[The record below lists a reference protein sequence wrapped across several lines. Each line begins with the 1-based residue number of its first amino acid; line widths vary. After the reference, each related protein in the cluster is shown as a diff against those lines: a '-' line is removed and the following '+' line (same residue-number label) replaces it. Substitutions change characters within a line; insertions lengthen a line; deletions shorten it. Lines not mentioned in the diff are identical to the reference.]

1 MSQRPYVVVIV
12 DDHELFA
19 EGLELLLTR
28 DWGDQFVIG
37 GRTTFVEE
45 AADLVAS
52 CDADVA
58 IVDLTMPPLGG
69 VAAIRHIK
77 KRHPRT
83 RVLALSGTDDP
94 QLAEE
99 ALRSGADGFL
109 SKAVRPEALAGPL
122 YTIAAGMRVVDTK
135 VLEGLLSNIRKPPEA
150 LLAALSPADLKL
162 WVLLSTGMETV
173 DIANRMLVSERTAKR
188 MVASLLHKLGV
199 TNRIAAA
206 GLAGRCGLL
215 DDTADGQPP

>member
-19 EGLELLLTR
+19 EGLALLLTR
-28 DWGDQFVIG
+28 DCGDQFVIG

-135 VLEGLLSNIRKPPEA
+135 VLEGLLSNIRKPPGA

-188 MVASLLHKLGV
+188 MVASLLNKLGV
-199 TNRIAAA
+199 TSRIAAA